1 MKRFRVAA
9 AAVLVTALALT
20 GCSSNKK
27 ETEAVKE
34 TQAPAVEAASE
45 AASEAVSEAAAAAE
59 AVQTEA
65 AAAVEAAQTEA
76 AEAVE
81 AAQTEAAE
89 AVEAVETEAA
99 TAVEAVETEA
109 EETIEEALTEA
120 EAAIEEALTEAEAIL
135 AETEAEKALEEFL
148 TEAEAVAEA
157 IETEAEAVAETVETE
172 AEAVVEA
179 VETEAEEAVEAAE
192 TEAEEAVEAAETEA
206 EEAVEAAETEAELVV
221 EVAETEAEE
230 VAVEVAETEA
240 EAVAEVA
247 ETEAE
252 AVVEVA
258 ETEAEAVVEVA
269 ETEAEAAASV
279 ETEAEAAEDVMS
291 YDEYMA
297 AQDDD
302 PVVIEAYVQAKQA
315 LYEDNPDVGCD
326 TATIYAQDEDGAYFL
341 YSVPVSP
348 EVYEKLEEGTKI
360 RVSGYK
366 STWAGEVE
374 IVANDDLAE
383 VEIIDGE
390 SYVAEPTDVTDLLGD
405 EDAMSAVMNQK
416 VAFKDMTVEFIEGGN
431 ETEAEVGSAA
441 GVAYL
446 YSWDGSG
453 SEGDDLYF
461 NASKDGKLYTF
472 VVESYLCG
480 PDSDVYKA
488 VKELKEGDTID
499 MEGFLYWYEGM
510 QPHITS
516 VTVK

>member
-81 AAQTEAAE
+81 AVETEA
-89 AVEAVETEAA
+89 AVEAVETEA
-99 TAVEAVETEA
+99 AVEAVETEA
-109 EETIEEALTEA
+109 EETIEEVMTEA

-157 IETEAEAVAETVETE
+157 IETEAEAVAETAETE

-179 VETEAEEAVEAAE
+179 VETEAEIVVEVAETEAEEAVEAAE

-206 EEAVEAAETEAELVV
+206 EEVVVEVAETEAEAVV

-230 VAVEVAETEA
+230 V
-240 EAVAEVA
+240 
-247 ETEAE
+247 
-252 AVVEVA
+252 VVEVA

-360 RVSGYK
+360 RVRGYK

>member
-81 AAQTEAAE
+81 AVETEA
-89 AVEAVETEAA
+89 AVEAVETEA
-99 TAVEAVETEA
+99 AVEAVETEA
-109 EETIEEALTEA
+109 EETIEEVMTEA

-157 IETEAEAVAETVETE
+157 IETEAEAVAETAETE

-179 VETEAEEAVEAAE
+179 VETEAEIVVEVAE

-206 EEAVEAAETEAELVV
+206 EEVVVEVAETEAEAVV

-230 VAVEVAETEA
+230 V
-240 EAVAEVA
+240 
-247 ETEAE
+247 
-252 AVVEVA
+252 VVEVA

-360 RVSGYK
+360 RVRGYK

>member
-1 MKRFRVAA
+1 
-9 AAVLVTALALT
+9 
-20 GCSSNKK
+20 
-27 ETEAVKE
+27 
-34 TQAPAVEAASE
+34 
-45 AASEAVSEAAAAAE
+45 
-59 AVQTEA
+59 
-65 AAAVEAAQTEA
+65 
-76 AEAVE
+76 
-81 AAQTEAAE
+81 
-89 AVEAVETEAA
+89 
-99 TAVEAVETEA
+99 
-109 EETIEEALTEA
+109 
-120 EAAIEEALTEAEAIL
+120 
-135 AETEAEKALEEFL
+135 
-148 TEAEAVAEA
+148 
-157 IETEAEAVAETVETE
+157 
-172 AEAVVEA
+172 
-179 VETEAEEAVEAAE
+179 
-192 TEAEEAVEAAETEA
+192 
-206 EEAVEAAETEAELVV
+206 
-221 EVAETEAEE
+221 
-230 VAVEVAETEA
+230 
-240 EAVAEVA
+240 
-247 ETEAE
+247 
-252 AVVEVA
+252 
-258 ETEAEAVVEVA
+258 
-269 ETEAEAAASV
+269 
-279 ETEAEAAEDVMS
+279 MS
-291 YDEYMA
+291 YDEFMA

-446 YSWDGSG
+446 YGWDGSG

>member
-1 MKRFRVAA
+1 MGVCKLTGGETMKRFRVAA

-81 AAQTEAAE
+81 A
-89 AVEAVETEAA
+89 VETEA
-99 TAVEAVETEA
+99 AVEAVETEA
-109 EETIEEALTEA
+109 EETIEEVMTEA

-172 AEAVVEA
+172 AEEAVEA
-179 VETEAEEAVEAAE
+179 VETEAEIVVEVAE

-206 EEAVEAAETEAELVV
+206 EIVV

-230 VAVEVAETEA
+230 VAV
-240 EAVAEVA
+240 EVA

-269 ETEAEAAASV
+269 ETEAEVAVASV